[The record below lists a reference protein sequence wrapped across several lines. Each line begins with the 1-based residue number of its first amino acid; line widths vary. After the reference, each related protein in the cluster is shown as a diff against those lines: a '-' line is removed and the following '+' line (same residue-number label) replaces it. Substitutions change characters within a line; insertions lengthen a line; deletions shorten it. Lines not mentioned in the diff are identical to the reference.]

1 MAVPSDGDRCGLV
14 GVYPKG
20 PAAQP
25 GGVYGYSPNVS
36 SWGGNALPGDDGLQH
51 LIVAEIPGGLRT
63 WGSQSQCV
71 HATSPNISGP
81 YTRHD
86 LVLGHECHN
95 PSTLRHPK
103 TGEWL
108 MFHIGS
114 GPKPDDTATS
124 PPRETNW
131 RATSGQGFLHTA
143 KSPNGPWTPAKTSPK
158 SCNNPAPAYHP
169 NGTLFVVPSA

>member
-1 MAVPSDGDRCGLV
+1 M
-14 GVYPKG
+14 
-20 PAAQP
+20 
-25 GGVYGYSPNVS
+25 
-36 SWGGNALPGDDGLQH
+36 H
-51 LIVAEIPGGLRT
+51 LFVAEIPGGLRT

-71 HATSPNISGP
+71 HAIAPNVSGP

-114 GPKPDDTATS
+114 GPRPDGGESANS
-124 PPRETNW
+124 
-131 RATSGQGFLHTA
+131 SSFLHVA
-143 KSPNGPWTPAKTSPK
+143 KTPNGPWSPAKTSPK
-158 SCNNPAPAYHP
+158 SCNNPGVCFWPLFHP
-169 NGTLFVVPSA
+169 RAS

>member
-1 MAVPSDGDRCGLV
+1 MGAMLLLLPLLLLGDAARAQAGGCTPGLTGDLCCSLNGKLTAGKCVCDPPWSGPRCGTVDVWPLA
-14 GVYPKG
+14 

-25 GGVYGYSPNVS
+25 GGTYGYSPNVS
-36 SWGGNALPGDDGLQH
+36 SWGGNALLGDDGLH
-51 LIVAEIPGGLRT
+51 HMFVAEIPGGLRT

-81 YTRHD
+81 YARHD

-108 MFHIGS
+108 MFHIVRSQHCGS
-114 GPKPDDTATS
+114 P
-124 PPRETNW
+124 
-131 RATSGQGFLHTA
+131 SGRQA
-143 KSPNGPWTPAKTSPK
+143 
-158 SCNNPAPAYHP
+158 
-169 NGTLFVVPSA
+169 